1 MNQDTSQLTFGAY
14 LKAYFKQC
22 MEVFKHPKMLL
33 PTAILAVIWIGLGI
47 LQNKVGRNLPLSII
61 NFLTFAQGGLYGG
74 VLGAIGGILGKIVVA
89 AFVNV
94 MIVPLFYKKNPF
106 ANLKQGFDD
115 VVKTAKFESTEA
127 FVSLLK
133 GFGVALLLYSI
144 FNVTQSRE
152 NSMVGIVSVVA
163 LVSAVARKGGFLW
176 GLVLS
181 WMNSVSKGKV
191 PSYQRV
197 VRALTGMSLGF
208 TLGVLL
214 SAAGSMWAG
223 LLGLIALIVGLIM
236 GNRLKKVVSMFLVG
250 VFLMNAP
257 SSAYA
262 RDKGWVLVNT
272 DAQVT
277 GTTCHKEEDNGYHT
291 WVTDVSNIKAT
302 EYGFSFDAVRVHT
315 KKSSGEKDTYTRH
328 HESKFTPFQKSYQPG
343 EKFNGEHRWS
353 GRMGDVKIKVY
364 GYIDTNNGNVDEQ
377 FLGPSIEEK
386 GFAYCRMTFP
396 PRDKVN
402 GDRLVVKYVAKV
414 FEETVTLS
422 YVFEWNGK
430 ADASN
435 EEEQTNEN
443 ITILEWLLKLLDTDG
458 THAPD
463 AITVIIG
470 ILGVLGGLGGTLG
483 GGLGGSIGGAGGGGF
498 PGGEGPIDVTDL
510 SPEELEWQRYQKM
523 LENLRK
529 KWVHDNGDGTK
540 TLIDPATGK
549 KQTLYPKYNAETG
562 EQEGWMNENDT
573 AYTDES
579 LNDWLA
585 WRERNSEHFAQN
597 EAEAQRNLEEQRA
610 MNKAQNDYDRERG
623 SSAMA
628 DKWKAD
634 KEQMEEDFEH
644 KMRLQELAWKHG
656 LATADKE
663 TLTKALLK
671 DRHEALEEG
680 AQAMHDA
687 AYWNDLTNG
696 AEIVEQSA
704 DLFVNIMGESSPQAH
719 QIKNAYTFLKSL
731 AKHGSMGIVKGQ
743 GMGEVIKELGIG
755 TVEGGL
761 SVFQNQEMTGVF
773 GESALGAFT
782 KAGSNVLAEMG
793 KSVINDL
800 SDPNKSAKDIL
811 DNLTKAGV
819 NRISYE
825 VIGKLVG
832 GKADNAFADAVKKI
846 AGNDPQAAKKI
857 IEAWEGSKQVTT
869 FSQEAGFHNTIS
881 NEIAEELSFHRQR
894 ILGV

>member
-1 MNQDTSQLTFGAY
+1 MNQDTSHLTFWAY

-22 MEVFKHPKMLL
+22 LEVFKHPKMLL
-33 PTAILAVIWIGLGI
+33 PTAILAVVWIGLGI
-47 LQNKVGRNLPLSII
+47 LQNKVGRNLPLSIL

-94 MIVPLFYKKNPF
+94 MIVPLFYKQNPF
-106 ANLKQGFDD
+106 ANLKSGFDE
-115 VVKTAKFESTEA
+115 VVQNIKFNSNEA
-127 FVSLLK
+127 IASLLK
-133 GFGVALLLYSI
+133 GFGAALLLYSI

-181 WMNSVSKGKV
+181 WMNTVSKGKV

-208 TLGVLL
+208 TLGVVL
-214 SAAGSMWAG
+214 SAAGSMWAWAVG
-223 LLGLIALIVGLIM
+223 LVALIVGWIM
-236 GNRLKKVVSMFLVG
+236 GSRIKKVASMFLVG
-250 VFLMNAP
+250 VFLMIAQP
-257 SSAYA
+257 SAYA
-262 RDKGWVLVNT
+262 RGRGWVLTHT

-277 GTTCHKEEDNGYHT
+277 GTTGHNEQGNGYDT
-291 WVTDVSNIKAT
+291 WVTDVSNIKVT
-302 EYGFSFDAVRVHT
+302 QYGFSFDAVRVHT
-315 KKSSGEKDTYTRH
+315 KKSSGEKDTYNRH

-414 FEETVTLS
+414 FDESITLT

-430 ADASN
+430 ADASVKA
-435 EEEQTNEN
+435 EQNNEN
-443 ITILEWLLKLLDTDG
+443 KGNSSNNDNKTIFEWLSKLLDTDG

-483 GGLGGSIGGAGGGGF
+483 GGLGGAVGGGF
-498 PGGEGPIDVTDL
+498 PSGEGPMGGNDL
-510 SPEELEWQRYQKM
+510 IPEELEWQRYQKA
-523 LENLRK
+523 LEDMRK

-540 TLIDPATGK
+540 TLIDPATKK
-549 KQTLYPKYNAETG
+549 KQTLYPKYNPDTG
-562 EQEGWMNENDT
+562 AQEGWVNENDT
-573 AYTDES
+573 AYSEQGLDE
-579 LNDWLA
+579 WLA
-585 WRERNSEHFAQN
+585 WRDRNSEHFAQN
-597 EAEAQRNLEEQRA
+597 EAEAQQNLAEQRA
-610 MNKAQNDYDRERG
+610 MNQAQNDYDRERG

-644 KMRLQELAWKHG
+644 KMRLQDLAWKHG
-656 LATADKE
+656 LAEADKAS
-663 TLTKALLK
+663 LTKALLK
-671 DRHEALEEG
+671 DTHTALEEG
-680 AQAMHDA
+680 AEAMNKA
-687 AYWNDLTNG
+687 SYWNDWVTST
-696 AEIVEQSA
+696 EMVETIS
-704 DLFVNIMGESSPQAH
+704 DKFINIAGETSPMARN
-719 QIKNAYTFLKSL
+719 IKNLYTFAKSV

-743 GMGEVIKELGIG
+743 GLGGLAAEVGVGIA
-755 TVEGGL
+755 EGGL
-761 SVFQNQEMTGVF
+761 GVFQNEEMTGVF
-773 GESALGAFT
+773 GESFKGGLVKSGV
-782 KAGSNVLAEMG
+782 NVAAEMG
-793 KSVINDL
+793 KSILNDFL
-800 SDPNKSAKDIL
+800 DPNKSASDII
-811 DNLTKAGV
+811 DDLTTAGI
-819 NRISYE
+819 NRIGYE
-825 VIGKLVG
+825 TIGKLTG
-832 GKADNAFADAVKKI
+832 YFGEKASDTSQWGVNTVSAFD
-846 AGNDPQAAKKI
+846 
-857 IEAWEGSKQVTT
+857 
-869 FSQEAGFHNTIS
+869 QEAVTHEAVGNVVAD
-881 NEIAEELSFHRQR
+881 EINRFRQSHFG
-894 ILGV
+894 I